1 MQFGYQT
8 RLERDTKRWI
18 EKELIDADTADAI
31 ISESRSQ
38 KSGYSFS
45 SIVIILGVISLCF
58 AAMTFVAANWEEMPK
73 IMRVSLLLA
82 GMAIAYLA
90 SVLANQRSMPVIA
103 DAFVLLGCGIFGAT
117 IMLVGQMYHMQG
129 RAQDAVLLWAGGS
142 LLAAL
147 VLRAS
152 TALWLAIALFGLWMW
167 FDSIEKIDFKEAQI
181 NLLYLVF
188 WFICAALAWWL
199 RSRMSAHLLL
209 ISIIGWIF
217 ITVFILT
224 ERYDTP
230 IFLTGLYAFWFVAIA
245 MAIISHDRGQWL
257 RGAEAVVI
265 RYSVMI
271 IFGIV
276 TLWIVEGASELARHP
291 TYAVSENRYLL
302 SMVAMLIVAL
312 AILAYAMKQK
322 SSQIYDLAFCA
333 IWIGASIFIA
343 SSVGVRI
350 PYLAEA
356 FGIALSI
363 WFIRMGARQDI
374 PEVTRM
380 GYLGFVL
387 IMLLIYFRTAQ
398 SLLGTTG
405 FYLTAGILMVAGAI
419 FLPKLFRTKKT
430 EPEVA

>member
-31 ISESRSQ
+31 VAESRSQ

-45 SIVIILGVISLCF
+45 SVVIILGVISLCF
-58 AAMTFVAANWEEMPK
+58 AAMTFVAANWDEMPK
-73 IMRVSLLLA
+73 IMRVSILLA

-90 SVLANQRSMPVIA
+90 SVLANQRGKPIIA
-103 DAFVLLGCGIFGAT
+103 DAFVLLGCGVFGAT

-152 TALWLAIALFGLWMW
+152 TALWLAIALFGLWVW
-167 FDSIEKIDFKEAQI
+167 FGSIENFDLKEVQI

-209 ISIIGWIF
+209 VSIIGWIF
-217 ITVFILT
+217 LTVAILT
-224 ERYDTP
+224 ERYDTS
-230 IFLTGLYAFWFVAIA
+230 IYAAGLYAFWYVVIAIA
-245 MAIISHDRGQWL
+245 IFSNDQGQWL

-265 RYSVMI
+265 RYSALI
-271 IFGIV
+271 IFVISAI
-276 TLWIVEGASELARHP
+276 WIASGSSDLVDPTTVDFFSNRH
-291 TYAVSENRYLL
+291 LL
-302 SMVAMLIVAL
+302 SMAAMLLIAL
-312 AILAYAMKQK
+312 AILAFAMKQK
-322 SSQIYDLAFCA
+322 SLQIYDLAFCA
-333 IWIGASIFIA
+333 IWIAVSIFVA
-343 SSVGVRI
+343 SSIGVRI
-350 PYLAEA
+350 PFLADA
-356 FGIALSI
+356 FGIAISI

-374 PEVTRM
+374 PAVTRL
-380 GYLGFVL
+380 GYFGFVL

-419 FLPKLFRTKKT
+419 FLPKLFRAKKT
-430 EPEVA
+430 EQEAA